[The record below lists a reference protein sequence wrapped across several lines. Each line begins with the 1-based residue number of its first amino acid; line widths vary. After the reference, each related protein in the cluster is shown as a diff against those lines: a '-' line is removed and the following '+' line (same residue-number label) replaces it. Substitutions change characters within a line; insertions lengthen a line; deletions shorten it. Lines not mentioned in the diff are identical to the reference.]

1 VKWVLALAT
10 AALLVL
16 TVPRFDYSWLAPVA
30 LTPLLIAV
38 HGERRSRMRFLQG
51 WFAGALYWLAVCYWI
66 QGVLEREGGLG
77 SAGSWAALGLFAAA
91 KGLHMAFF
99 ALGAG
104 WMTGKWYTLPA
115 IAALWTGL
123 ERTHGPLGF
132 TWFLLGNAGIDMG
145 VPMRLAPLVGVY
157 GLSFSFAMMGAG
169 VAMALMKRPRREAAW
184 LLALPLLYLLP
195 PVPTGARGAQQAVY
209 VQPNVPVETEWTPEQ
224 REAINRR
231 LESLSLSAGIR
242 SGDPPARLIIW
253 PETPA
258 PLYYFEDPGL
268 KARVA
273 TISRLTQSYVV
284 AGVVGRTADGQPAN
298 SAVIVGPAGD
308 PLDRY
313 DKIRLV
319 PFGEFVPPLFEFV
332 NKITAEAGDFA
343 PGNRVVVFQTGERKT
358 GVFICYEAVFPDL
371 VRQFAARGAEMLVN
385 ISNDGYFGRTAA
397 REQHLKIARMRAA
410 ENRRWI
416 LRATNDGITAT
427 IDPSGRLTHAIEPYI
442 ATSVRTQ
449 FNYESRLTPYTRYGD
464 WFAWGCLM
472 FGAGVAAFHHRG
484 RMRFQFGSTRL
495 RISASSSRL
504 R

>member
-1 VKWVLALAT
+1 MNWALALAT

-30 LTPLLIAV
+30 LTPLLLAV
-38 HGERRSRMRFLQG
+38 HREERSGRRFLQG
-51 WFAGALYWLAVCYWI
+51 WVAGAVYWAAVCYWI

-77 SAGSWAALGLFAAA
+77 PAGAWAALGLFAAA
-91 KGLHMAFF
+91 KGLHMAIF
-99 ALGAG
+99 AAGAG
-104 WMTGKWYTLPA
+104 WLTGRWYALPA

-145 VPMRLAPLVGVY
+145 IPMRLAPVVGVY

-169 VAMALMKRPRREAAW
+169 VAMALLKRPRAEAAW

-195 PVPTGARGAQQAVY
+195 PVPTGERGREQAVY
-209 VQPNVPVETEWTPEQ
+209 VQPNVPVEIQWTPEQ

-231 LESLSLSAGIR
+231 LETLSYSAGLR
-242 SGDPPARLIIW
+242 ARDPVPRLVIW

-258 PLYYFEDPGL
+258 PLYYFEDPDL
-268 KARVA
+268 KATVA
-273 TISRLTQSYVV
+273 TIARVTQSYVV
-284 AGVVGRTADGQPAN
+284 AGVVGRAGDGQPAN
-298 SAVIVGPAGD
+298 SAVVVGPDGEA
-308 PLDRY
+308 LDRY

-319 PFGEFVPPLFEFV
+319 PFGEFVPPLFGFI
-332 NKITAEAGDFA
+332 NKITPEAGDFA
-343 PGNRVVVFQTGERKT
+343 PGSRVVVFPTGERKT

-371 VRQFAARGAEMLVN
+371 VRRFAAGGAEVLVN

-416 LRATNDGITAT
+416 LRATNDGFTAT
-427 IDPSGRLTHAIEPYI
+427 IDPAGRLTHAIEPYI
-442 ATSVRTQ
+442 ATSVRTE
-449 FNYESRLTPYTRYGD
+449 FSYENRVTPYTHYGD
-464 WFAWGCLM
+464 WFAWGCLIL
-472 FGAGVAAFHHRG
+472 GAGLAALHHRG